1 MPGVPVEEV
10 RMFGLLWSG
19 VFLLLTLVV
28 SAILSLAMMGMP
40 IPLAVEAAAFLS
52 VMMLVLAGGLR
63 LAYVQVHPERR

>member
-1 MPGVPVEEV
+1 MPAAPVEEV

-19 VFLLLTLVV
+19 AFLLLALVV

-40 IPLAVEAAAFLS
+40 IPLAVEASAFLS

-63 LAYVQVHPERR
+63 LAHVQGHPERF